1 MFEPGRI
8 TGRMV
13 PLLGDSG
20 FFGIGD
26 ISGPGLLIFI

>member
-13 PLLGDSG
+13 PLLRDS
-20 FFGIGD
+20 FFGLRD
-26 ISGPGLLIFI
+26 ISRPELLVFI